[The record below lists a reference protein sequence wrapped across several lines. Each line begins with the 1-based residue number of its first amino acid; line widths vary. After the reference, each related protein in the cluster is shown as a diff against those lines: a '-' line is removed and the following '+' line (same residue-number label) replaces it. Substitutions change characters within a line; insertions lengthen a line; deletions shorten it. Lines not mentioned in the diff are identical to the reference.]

1 MIEQRIHLHTLTLLR
16 HKRSYTQTHRHLY
29 TQTEF
34 VRFLFGLWQTPPKT
48 DYDTLKRRVRKLTMT
63 AIIAGKSAVCYI
75 VKMATAISHIHVHT
89 ERIAECTV
97 EMIKMCN
104 SVCLPTRKCL
114 FKRLDTLTASSYP
127 FLLSCF
133 LPSAR
138 FRYCCCCCCY
148 CSCCYFPFLLRYCFA
163 LYTLNC
169 YYHLGSKREEIISLM
184 FAI

>member
-1 MIEQRIHLHTLTLLR
+1 MIEQRIHLHTLTLYSDTSVR
-16 HKRSYTQTHRHLY
+16 TQTHRHLY

-48 DYDTLKRRVRKLTMT
+48 DYYTLKRRVRKLTMT

-104 SVCLPTRKCL
+104 FVCLPTRKCL
-114 FKRLDTLTASSYP
+114 FKRLDTLTASSSYS
-127 FLLSCF
+127 FFLSCF
-133 LPSAR
+133 LPSTL
-138 FRYCCCCCCY
+138 FCYCCCC
-148 CSCCYFPFLLRYCFA
+148 CSCCYFPFLFRYRFA